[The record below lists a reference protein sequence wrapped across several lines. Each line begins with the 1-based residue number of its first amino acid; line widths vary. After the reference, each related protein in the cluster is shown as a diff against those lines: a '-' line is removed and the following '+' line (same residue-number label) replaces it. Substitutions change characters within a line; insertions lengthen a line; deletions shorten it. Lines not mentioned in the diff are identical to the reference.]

1 MRQHLWKPQKKKRDS
16 SSSNEERKCP
26 KEEKRKRKRN
36 PAQVLA
42 GGACI
47 LIGCGCF
54 FYPNFRE
61 WRTQQ
66 EVDQIIEDFD
76 KIYADGIG
84 QQGIPETEQPTRLTE
99 PASAETPQAEDENQ
113 NLPTAQTQTEIQAET
128 EESKMPEAQTEQPEF
143 QPAVYQ
149 NLYQAMKQYNTGLYT
164 NGQKIVDV
172 WSYSQQPFDL
182 PDLTDS
188 IIGYIEIPDMKIRLP
203 LALGASDE
211 NLEKGA
217 AVLSQTSMPI
227 GGANTNCVIA
237 GHRGWEGSAYFQYIE
252 NMKKGSKV
260 YITNPWQTLVYEC
273 TDVKVINP
281 DDVSSILIQDG
292 KDMVT
297 LFTCHPYMLGGGPYR
312 YLVFCERV
320 DTKER
325 TKAGKIENPKTEN
338 PPETAGQ
345 DMEPET
351 KNRAE
356 NASTETTATTENTG
370 QTGKNKAEYALT
382 KRKEKEATGI
392 DLLALE
398 QTLRMILPIVLIAV
412 TAMII
417 ITEKTNLFRKQKPHN
432 KAKQATRKKRKK
444 RRRK

>member
-1 MRQHLWKPQKKKRDS
+1 MRQHLWKPQKASSNKKRES
-16 SSSNEERKCP
+16 TKKETRK
-26 KEEKRKRKRN
+26 KRKN
-36 PAQVLA
+36 PVRILT

-66 EVDQIIEDFD
+66 EVGQIIEDFD
-76 KIYADGIG
+76 RIYADGIE
-84 QQGIPETEQPTRLTE
+84 QQGISETERPAMLTE
-99 PASAETPQAEDENQ
+99 PTDTEA
-113 NLPTAQTQTEIQAET
+113 LPAGDGEPSLSTTQTETETQAEP
-128 EESKMPEAQTEQPEF
+128 EGNGMPETQAGQPEF

-149 NLYQAMKQYNTGLYT
+149 SLYQTMKQYNTGLYT

-182 PDLTDS
+182 SDLTDS

-273 TDVKVINP
+273 TGVKVINP
-281 DDVSSILIQDG
+281 DDVSSILIQKG

-320 DTKER
+320 GTKER
-325 TKAGKIENPKTEN
+325 TKAGKTENPKTEN
-338 PPETAGQ
+338 PPETAAQ

-351 KNRAE
+351 KNRAD
-356 NASTETTATTENTG
+356 STGTEDAAQTEEARSEPTLIKETPS
-370 QTGKNKAEYALT
+370 L
-382 KRKEKEATGI
+382 

-398 QTLRMILPIVLIAV
+398 QTLRLILPVVLIAV

-417 ITEKTNLFRKQKPHN
+417 ITERTNLFRKQKPHN
-432 KAKQATRKKRKK
+432 KAKQATNKKKK
-444 RRRK
+444 KGDKK

>member
-1 MRQHLWKPQKKKRDS
+1 MRQRLLKPQKEKQNSPSSNKKRES
-16 SSSNEERKCP
+16 P
-26 KEEKRKRKRN
+26 KKRSQKKGKS
-36 PAQVLA
+36 PARILA

-66 EVDQIIEDFD
+66 EVGQIIEDFD
-76 KIYADGIG
+76 RIYADGIG
-84 QQGIPETEQPTRLTE
+84 QQGTPETEQPARLTE
-99 PASAETPQAEDENQ
+99 PADAETAPAEAEKQ
-113 NLPTAQTQTEIQAET
+113 NISTAQPQTETKTQTGPESNGMPETQTEQ
-128 EESKMPEAQTEQPEF
+128 SEF

-149 NLYQAMKQYNTGLYT
+149 SLYQAMKQYNTGLYT

-273 TDVKVINP
+273 TDTKVINP
-281 DDVSSILIQDG
+281 DDVSSILIQEG

-320 DTKER
+320 GTEER

-345 DMEPET
+345 DIEPET

-356 NASTETTATTENTG
+356 NASTETTENTG
-370 QTGKNKAEYALT
+370 QTEKTKAESTLT

-398 QTLRMILPIVLIAV
+398 QTLRLILPVVLIAV

-432 KAKQATRKKRKK
+432 KAKQATNKKKKK